1 MYILCPIFQ
10 LAAKQN
16 GLRELSTSTKIF
28 CLVTYLLG
36 PFYSYQ
42 QNGMDYGSLAHQLKD
57 YFQLCT
63 FCVPFFN
70 QQQNGMDYAVQHINQ
85 KIIFS
90 YVHFVLFFNQ
100 QQNRMDYASLAHQLR
115 LFLVMYILCPIF
127 QFAAKWNGIREFST
141 STKIIFSYVHSVS
154 YFSIRSKMEWITQV
168 QHIN

>member
-1 MYILCPIFQ
+1 MYILCPISQ

-115 LFLVMYILCPIF
+115 LFLVVYILCPIF

-141 STKIIFSYVHSVS
+141 STKIIFGYVHFVLFFNQQQNGMDYTSLA
-154 YFSIRSKMEWITQV
+154 
-168 QHIN
+168 H